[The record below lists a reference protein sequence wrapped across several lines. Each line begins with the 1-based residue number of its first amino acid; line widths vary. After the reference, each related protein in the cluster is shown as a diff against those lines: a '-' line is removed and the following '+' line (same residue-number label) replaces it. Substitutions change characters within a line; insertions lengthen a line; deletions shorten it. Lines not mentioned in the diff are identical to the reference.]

1 MKNKLQLQD
10 FTFFINI
17 LKDSNKWN
25 IDDLTKKLGKDIETI
40 VYMLNIM
47 SEVYSVNGENFID
60 FEIDSSENV
69 IFFEYSSTFKELNT
83 ITDFELFKIY
93 NLLKSNQNLNIQ
105 NINKKDYKNFSK
117 ILDMYFD
124 EKSNIEFEDN
134 LSIHLLT
141 DINIEYLKIGYD
153 DPKTYSIK
161 PISISNNQDGNVL
174 EAIDLI
180 DNKVKTFLINRI
192 IEVNELNL
200 ISSSNKEKINSIEVK
215 FKYKNENFSNK
226 LDKDNTFFK
235 DGLCI
240 YTFRD
245 FNVALEFFFEHFQEL
260 QIVSPNKLKIE
271 FNKRINNLV
280 DMINLWVLL
289 NFWLYY
295 LSPWG

>member
-17 LKDSNKWN
+17 LKDSNKWK

-60 FEIDSSENV
+60 FEIDSSENL

-105 NINKKDYKNFSK
+105 NINQKDYNNFLK

-153 DPKTYSIK
+153 APKTYSIK

-174 EAIDLI
+174 EAVDLI

-280 DMINLWVLL
+280 DMINL
-289 NFWLYY
+289 
-295 LSPWG
+295 

>member
-60 FEIDSSENV
+60 FEIDSSENI
-69 IFFEYSSTFKELNT
+69 IFFEYSSTFIELNT

-93 NLLKSNQNLNIQ
+93 NLMKNNQNLNIQ
-105 NINKKDYKNFSK
+105 NINKKDYNNFLK

-280 DMINLWVLL
+280 DMINL
-289 NFWLYY
+289 
-295 LSPWG
+295 

>member
-17 LKDSNKWN
+17 LKDSNKWK

-60 FEIDSSENV
+60 FEIDSSENL

-153 DPKTYSIK
+153 YPKTYSIK

-245 FNVALEFFFEHFQEL
+245 FNVALDFFFEHFQDL

-271 FNKRINNLV
+271 FNKRIKNLV
-280 DMINLWVLL
+280 DMINL
-289 NFWLYY
+289 
-295 LSPWG
+295 

>member
-60 FEIDSSENV
+60 FEIDSSENL

-153 DPKTYSIK
+153 YSKTYSIK

-260 QIVSPNKLKIE
+260 QIVSPNKLKIQ

-280 DMINLWVLL
+280 DMINL
-289 NFWLYY
+289 
-295 LSPWG
+295 

>member
-17 LKDSNKWN
+17 LKDSNKWK

-60 FEIDSSENV
+60 FEFDSSENL

-105 NINKKDYKNFSK
+105 NINKKDYNNFLK

-245 FNVALEFFFEHFQEL
+245 FNVALDFFFEHFQEL

-280 DMINLWVLL
+280 DMINL
-289 NFWLYY
+289 
-295 LSPWG
+295 

>member
-47 SEVYSVNGENFID
+47 SEVYSVNGENFIN
-60 FEIDSSENV
+60 FEIDSSENI

-105 NINKKDYKNFSK
+105 NINKKDYNNFLK

-161 PISISNNQDGNVL
+161 PISISNHQDGNVL

-260 QIVSPNKLKIE
+260 QIVSPNKLKFE

-280 DMINLWVLL
+280 DMINL
-289 NFWLYY
+289 
-295 LSPWG
+295 

>member
-17 LKDSNKWN
+17 LKDSNKWK

-60 FEIDSSENV
+60 FEIDSSENL

-93 NLLKSNQNLNIQ
+93 NLLKNNQNLNIQ
-105 NINKKDYKNFSK
+105 NINKKDYNNFLK

-280 DMINLWVLL
+280 DMINL
-289 NFWLYY
+289 
-295 LSPWG
+295 

>member
-105 NINKKDYKNFSK
+105 NINQKDYNNFLK

-180 DNKVKTFLINRI
+180 DNKVKTYLINRI

-280 DMINLWVLL
+280 DMINL
-289 NFWLYY
+289 
-295 LSPWG
+295 

>member
-271 FNKRINNLV
+271 FNKRINNLL
-280 DMINLWVLL
+280 DMINL
-289 NFWLYY
+289 
-295 LSPWG
+295 

>member
-60 FEIDSSENV
+60 FEIDSSENL

-105 NINKKDYKNFSK
+105 NINKKDYNNFLK

-124 EKSNIEFEDN
+124 EKSNIEFENN

-161 PISISNNQDGNVL
+161 PISVSNNQDGNVL

-260 QIVSPNKLKIE
+260 QIVSPNKLKNE

-280 DMINLWVLL
+280 DMINL
-289 NFWLYY
+289 
-295 LSPWG
+295 

>member
-17 LKDSNKWN
+17 LKDSNKWK

-93 NLLKSNQNLNIQ
+93 NLLKNNQNLNIQ
-105 NINKKDYKNFSK
+105 NINKNDYKNFSK

-280 DMINLWVLL
+280 DMINL
-289 NFWLYY
+289 
-295 LSPWG
+295 

>member
-17 LKDSNKWN
+17 LKDSNKWK

-60 FEIDSSENV
+60 FEIDSSENL

-260 QIVSPNKLKIE
+260 QIVSPNKLKFE

-280 DMINLWVLL
+280 DMINL
-289 NFWLYY
+289 
-295 LSPWG
+295 

>member
-17 LKDSNKWN
+17 LKDSNKWK

-60 FEIDSSENV
+60 FEIDSSENL

-105 NINKKDYKNFSK
+105 NINKKDYNNFLK

-134 LSIHLLT
+134 LTIHLLT

-153 DPKTYSIK
+153 YSKTYSIK

-260 QIVSPNKLKIE
+260 QIISPNKLKIE

-280 DMINLWVLL
+280 DMINL
-289 NFWLYY
+289 
-295 LSPWG
+295 

>member
-60 FEIDSSENV
+60 FEIDSSDNV

-105 NINKKDYKNFSK
+105 NINKKDYNNFLK

-153 DPKTYSIK
+153 VPKTYSIK

-280 DMINLWVLL
+280 DMINL
-289 NFWLYY
+289 
-295 LSPWG
+295 

>member
-17 LKDSNKWN
+17 LKDSNKWK

-153 DPKTYSIK
+153 YSKTYSIK

-200 ISSSNKEKINSIEVK
+200 INSSNKEKINSIEVK

-280 DMINLWVLL
+280 DMINL
-289 NFWLYY
+289 
-295 LSPWG
+295 

>member
-153 DPKTYSIK
+153 APNTYSIK

-280 DMINLWVLL
+280 DMINL
-289 NFWLYY
+289 
-295 LSPWG
+295 

>member
-17 LKDSNKWN
+17 LKDSNKWK

-60 FEIDSSENV
+60 FEIDSSDNV

-153 DPKTYSIK
+153 VPKTYSIK

-200 ISSSNKEKINSIEVK
+200 ISSSNKDKINSIEVK
-215 FKYKNENFSNK
+215 FKYKNENFLNK

-280 DMINLWVLL
+280 DMINL
-289 NFWLYY
+289 
-295 LSPWG
+295 

>member
-105 NINKKDYKNFSK
+105 NINKKDYNNFLK

-153 DPKTYSIK
+153 YPKTYSIK

-200 ISSSNKEKINSIEVK
+200 ISSSNKEKMNSIEVK

-280 DMINLWVLL
+280 DMINL
-289 NFWLYY
+289 
-295 LSPWG
+295 

>member
-17 LKDSNKWN
+17 LKDSNKWK

-153 DPKTYSIK
+153 VPKTYSIK

-280 DMINLWVLL
+280 DMINL
-289 NFWLYY
+289 
-295 LSPWG
+295 

>member
-17 LKDSNKWN
+17 LKDSNKWK

-60 FEIDSSENV
+60 FEIDSSENL

-105 NINKKDYKNFSK
+105 NINKKDYNNFLK

-153 DPKTYSIK
+153 YSKTYSIK

-180 DNKVKTFLINRI
+180 DNKVKTFLIYRI

>member
-17 LKDSNKWN
+17 LKDSNKWK

-47 SEVYSVNGENFID
+47 SEIYSVNGENFID

-153 DPKTYSIK
+153 EPKTYSIK

-280 DMINLWVLL
+280 DMINL
-289 NFWLYY
+289 
-295 LSPWG
+295 

>member
-17 LKDSNKWN
+17 LKDSNKWK

-93 NLLKSNQNLNIQ
+93 NLLKGNQNLNIQ

-280 DMINLWVLL
+280 DMINL
-289 NFWLYY
+289 
-295 LSPWG
+295 

>member
-60 FEIDSSENV
+60 FEIDSSENI

-93 NLLKSNQNLNIQ
+93 NLLKSNQILNIQ
-105 NINKKDYKNFSK
+105 NIDKKDYNNFLR

-153 DPKTYSIK
+153 YSKTYSIK

-180 DNKVKTFLINRI
+180 DSKVKTFLINRI
-192 IEVNELNL
+192 IEVNEFKL
-200 ISSSNKEKINSIEVK
+200 ISSTNKEKINSIEVK

-226 LDKDNTFFK
+226 LDRDNIFFK
-235 DGLCI
+235 DGLCV

-280 DMINLWVLL
+280 DMINL
-289 NFWLYY
+289 
-295 LSPWG
+295 

>member
-105 NINKKDYKNFSK
+105 NINKKDYNNFLK

-180 DNKVKTFLINRI
+180 DSKVKTFLINRI

-280 DMINLWVLL
+280 DMINL
-289 NFWLYY
+289 
-295 LSPWG
+295 

>member
-17 LKDSNKWN
+17 LKDSNKWK

-60 FEIDSSENV
+60 FEIDSSENL

-105 NINKKDYKNFSK
+105 NINKKDYKNFLK

-280 DMINLWVLL
+280 DMINL
-289 NFWLYY
+289 
-295 LSPWG
+295 

>member
-17 LKDSNKWN
+17 LKDSNKWK

-271 FNKRINNLV
+271 FNKRINTLV
-280 DMINLWVLL
+280 DMINL
-289 NFWLYY
+289 
-295 LSPWG
+295 

>member
-17 LKDSNKWN
+17 LKDSKKWN

-60 FEIDSSENV
+60 FEFDSSENL

-280 DMINLWVLL
+280 DMINL
-289 NFWLYY
+289 
-295 LSPWG
+295 

>member
-17 LKDSNKWN
+17 LNDSNKWN

-60 FEIDSSENV
+60 FEIDSSENL

-153 DPKTYSIK
+153 NPKTYSIK

-280 DMINLWVLL
+280 DMINL
-289 NFWLYY
+289 
-295 LSPWG
+295 

>member
-17 LKDSNKWN
+17 LKDSNKWK

-60 FEIDSSENV
+60 FEIDSSENI
-69 IFFEYSSTFKELNT
+69 IFFEYSPTFKELNT

-105 NINKKDYKNFSK
+105 NINKKDYNNFLK

-280 DMINLWVLL
+280 DMINL
-289 NFWLYY
+289 
-295 LSPWG
+295 

>member
-60 FEIDSSENV
+60 FEIDSSENL

-105 NINKKDYKNFSK
+105 NINKKDYNNFLK

-141 DINIEYLKIGYD
+141 DINIEYLKIGYE

-280 DMINLWVLL
+280 DMINL
-289 NFWLYY
+289 
-295 LSPWG
+295 

>member
-105 NINKKDYKNFSK
+105 NINKKDYNNFLK

-124 EKSNIEFEDN
+124 EKSNIEFENN

-153 DPKTYSIK
+153 YSKTYSIK

-280 DMINLWVLL
+280 DMINL
-289 NFWLYY
+289 
-295 LSPWG
+295 

>member
-17 LKDSNKWN
+17 LKDSNKWK

-105 NINKKDYKNFSK
+105 NINKKDYNNFLK

-153 DPKTYSIK
+153 YPKTYSIK

-200 ISSSNKEKINSIEVK
+200 ISPSNKEKINSIEVK

-280 DMINLWVLL
+280 DMINL
-289 NFWLYY
+289 
-295 LSPWG
+295 

>member
-17 LKDSNKWN
+17 LKDSNKWK

-105 NINKKDYKNFSK
+105 NINKKDYKSFSK

-280 DMINLWVLL
+280 DMINL
-289 NFWLYY
+289 
-295 LSPWG
+295 

>member
-1 MKNKLQLQD
+1 MTNKLQLQD

-17 LKDSNKWN
+17 LKNSNKWN
-25 IDDLTKKLGKDIETI
+25 IDDLTEKLGKDIETI

-60 FEIDSSENV
+60 FEIDSSEN
-69 IFFEYSSTFKELNT
+69 IISFEYSSTFKEFNT

-93 NLLKSNQNLNIQ
+93 NLLKSNQILNIQ
-105 NINKKDYKNFSK
+105 NINKKDYNNFLN

-134 LSIHLLT
+134 LTIHLLA

-153 DPKTYSIK
+153 EPKTYSIK

-180 DNKVKTFLINRI
+180 DSKVKTFLINRI
-192 IEVNELNL
+192 IEVNEFK
-200 ISSSNKEKINSIEVK
+200 IIKSSNKEKINSIEVK
-215 FKYKNENFSNK
+215 FKYKNENFLNK
-226 LDKDNTFFK
+226 LDKDNIFFK

-280 DMINLWVLL
+280 DMINL
-289 NFWLYY
+289 
-295 LSPWG
+295 

>member
-17 LKDSNKWN
+17 LKDSNKWK

-47 SEVYSVNGENFID
+47 SEIYSVNGENFID
-60 FEIDSSENV
+60 FEIDSSENL

-105 NINKKDYKNFSK
+105 NINKKDYNNFLK
-117 ILDMYFD
+117 ILDTYFD

-153 DPKTYSIK
+153 NPKTYSIK

-280 DMINLWVLL
+280 DMINL
-289 NFWLYY
+289 
-295 LSPWG
+295 

>member
-17 LKDSNKWN
+17 LKDSNKWK

-60 FEIDSSENV
+60 FEIDLSENV

-280 DMINLWVLL
+280 DMINL
-289 NFWLYY
+289 
-295 LSPWG
+295 

>member
-17 LKDSNKWN
+17 LKDSNKWK

-60 FEIDSSENV
+60 FEIDSSENL

-153 DPKTYSIK
+153 NPKTYSIK

-245 FNVALEFFFEHFQEL
+245 FNVALDFFFEHFQDL

-271 FNKRINNLV
+271 FNKRIKNLV
-280 DMINLWVLL
+280 DMINL
-289 NFWLYY
+289 
-295 LSPWG
+295 